1 MRILAIIPKHLIQK
15 PLEDDSCE
23 VHTFYEPYS
32 FASMVKALS
41 SNARKTKLVIYGKTI
56 IYYIEREKDIIYVVD
71 FINSTYPAIIF
82 KLRISRRLNP

>member
-1 MRILAIIPKHLIQK
+1 MRILAPIPKHLIQK
-15 PLEDDSCE
+15 PIVSNDCE

-41 SNARKTKLVIYGKTI
+41 SNARKTKLVVYGKTI

-71 FINSTYPAIIF
+71 FINSTNPAIIY
-82 KLRISRRLNP
+82 KLRISKRL